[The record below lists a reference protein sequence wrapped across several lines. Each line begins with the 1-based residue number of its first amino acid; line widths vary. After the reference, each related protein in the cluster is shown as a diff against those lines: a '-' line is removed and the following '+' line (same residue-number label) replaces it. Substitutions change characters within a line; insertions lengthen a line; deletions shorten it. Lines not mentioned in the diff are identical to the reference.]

1 MNSGPPYPTQDY
13 SRLPYHSIE
22 ADYRRLIMSSSQI
35 LEQAPPPSLREIL
48 GAYKSKG
55 DGDRDMLIAMLN
67 AKSAEDQRLAS
78 VASLHRTLL
87 EMSAADA
94 RHASPSPPSHSLPP
108 PASYSKH
115 GLYPSDVTNGRVS
128 PQPLPV
134 VREPPQLS
142 QPPRKRQRSSH
153 SPSSHPSSHYEL
165 RTSHTSSR
173 DLPPSPY
180 SSRSDSEEYSPRS
193 RASMAIGSLLSTG
206 PSRDA
211 PEDLQNHSEGTQ
223 HTSSGSVG
231 VAV

>member
-1 MNSGPPYPTQDY
+1 
-13 SRLPYHSIE
+13 
-22 ADYRRLIMSSSQI
+22 MSSSQI
-35 LEQAPPPSLREIL
+35 LDQVPPPSLREIL

-94 RHASPSPPSHSLPP
+94 HHASPSPPSHSLPS
-108 PASYSKH
+108 PAPYSKH
-115 GLYPSDVTNGRVS
+115 GLYPNDMSNEHAP

-153 SPSSHPSSHYEL
+153 SPSSHYEL

-211 PEDLQNHSEGTQ
+211 PEDLQNHSDP
-223 HTSSGSVG
+223 SSG

>member
-1 MNSGPPYPTQDY
+1 
-13 SRLPYHSIE
+13 
-22 ADYRRLIMSSSQI
+22 
-35 LEQAPPPSLREIL
+35 
-48 GAYKSKG
+48 
-55 DGDRDMLIAMLN
+55 MLN
-67 AKSAEDQRLAS
+67 AKSAEDQVRLSSISGCLLLTPFRSQRLAS
-78 VASLHRTLL
+78 AASLHKTLL

-94 RHASPSPPSHSLPP
+94 WHPSPSAPSHPLPTP
-108 PASYSKH
+108 YSKH
-115 GLYPSDVTNGRVS
+115 GQHPSDSSNGCFS
-128 PQPLPV
+128 PQLLPV

-153 SPSSHPSSHYEL
+153 SPASPHYEL

-206 PSRDA
+206 PSRDNA
-211 PEDLQNHSEGTQ
+211 ADDLSETTQ

-231 VAV
+231 GVAP